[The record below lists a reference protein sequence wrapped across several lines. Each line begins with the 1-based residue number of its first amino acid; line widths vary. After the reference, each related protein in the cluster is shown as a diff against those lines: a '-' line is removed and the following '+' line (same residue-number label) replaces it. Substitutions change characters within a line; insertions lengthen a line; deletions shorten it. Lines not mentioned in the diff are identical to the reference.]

1 MEISLQLPN
10 DIYSI
15 KLKDYQ
21 KYLKLIDSNPD
32 AEREFFDIKLMEIFC
47 DLKYKDIEGLPVG
60 AFMDSVEYVEDVFQE
75 KTPLTRRFKMEGKD
89 GAIVEFGFI
98 PNMDKITMGEYID
111 LNTYFEDFDNL
122 HKAMA
127 VLYRP
132 IHPDY
137 KNRENYKIDSYKGTE
152 AFSELMKD
160 MPLGIALGARVF
172 FYRLGIRLSKLILNS
187 SQQLLSEDSNLSEDE
202 KKTLTKNMD
211 GIESYM
217 LLQEETLLRL
227 MKLL

>member
-1 MEISLQLPN
+1 MEINLQLPN
-10 DIYSI
+10 DIYAI

-21 KYLKLIDSNPD
+21 KYLKLIDNNKD
-32 AEREFFDIKLMEIFC
+32 AEKEFFDIKLMEIFAG
-47 DLKYKDIEGLPVG
+47 LKYKDIEGLPVDVFED
-60 AFMDSVEYVEDVFQE
+60 AIEYVEDVFQE
-75 KTPLTRRFKMEGKD
+75 KTPLTRRFKMEGSD

-98 PNMDKITMGEYID
+98 PNMDKMTMGEYID

-137 KNRENYKIDSYKGTE
+137 KNKDSYKIDSYKGTE
-152 AFSELMKD
+152 AFSDLMKD

-172 FYRLGIRLSKLILNS
+172 FYRLGIKLSKLILSS
-187 SQQLLSEDSNLSEDE
+187 SQQLLLVDNNLSEEE
-202 KKTLTKNMD
+202 KQTLMKNMD

-217 LLQEETLLRL
+217 QLQEEMLLKL
-227 MKLL
+227 MKLR